1 MAETPKPERTAVV
14 SAEVRRIRTELADAG
29 IAARRTLDRLR
40 LARVIIVAAV
50 QLVIVFV
57 LWRISVRR
65 ARRRRQLFM
74 ARLGPE

>member
-1 MAETPKPERTAVV
+1 MAETPKAERTSGADE
-14 SAEVRRIRTELADAG
+14 ARRIRTELADAG
-29 IAARRTLDRLR
+29 IAARRTLERLR

-57 LWRISVRR
+57 LWRVSVRR

>member
-1 MAETPKPERTAVV
+1 MAETPKPERT
-14 SAEVRRIRTELADAG
+14 SAADEVRRIRAELADAG
-29 IAARRTLDRLR
+29 IAARRTLERLR

-50 QLVIVFV
+50 QLVIVLV

-65 ARRRRQLFM
+65 ARRRRELFM